1 MGGKMKMA
9 NAIKAVRSEEIRLK
23 KTSKVFE
30 IPRSTLKN
38 YVNSKETDTG
48 KLISTRL
55 GRKPVLP
62 YNLEEEIASFCQ
74 MVDREF
80 FGLVTKTIKK
90 WHFNSQLKWLFSS
103 IFSTTRKNRLE
114 VAA

>member
-1 MGGKMKMA
+1 
-9 NAIKAVRSEEIRLK
+9 
-23 KTSKVFE
+23 
-30 IPRSTLKN
+30 
-38 YVNSKETDTG
+38 
-48 KLISTRL
+48 
-55 GRKPVLP
+55 VLP
-62 YNLEEEIASFCQ
+62 YNVEEEIASFCQ

-90 WHFNSQLKWLFSS
+90 WPLNLQLKWLCPS